1 MLVEGLNRPDD
12 EVGEPSP
19 VMRLPA
25 IWLKDLV
32 PFPGE
37 HYELAID
44 AAVRRAIATAVVDED
59 LVLLVPA
66 QHRGIG
72 VVVHLDELKRS
83 RSLNGDIELGV
94 TATTRARLLGE
105 TAPCAPLLTVLVLE
119 HEPRHTDAL
128 EESMPELAG
137 LLQRY
142 LEQLHLDRGVDL
154 LDDMDRAAGAS
165 DQWSER
171 TRLRLLS
178 TTDPER
184 RARMM
189 ARLMRA
195 SLPRLRYDRALSR
208 LPAPEPEASGDLRQI
223 LKESGLE
230 KSAVE
235 DILKGLKGARQEV
248 LDLAASLPWGKEAAM
263 SPNAAGTRAI
273 LDARHFGANEVK
285 QRVSELVTVQLESH
299 RLGRAI
305 GSGFRVIL
313 VGPAGVGKST
323 LAHGMAEALGVPLEV
338 VRLGGVA
345 EAFSLQG
352 SHPFFWQSGPGRLL
366 EAVRRA
372 GGQNPAVLLDE
383 IGGINAA
390 DHGDPHGAL
399 MAAGDPGPGRPYG
412 GQFLTVP
419 FDLSLVN
426 WVGTCNE
433 TSSLSAA
440 LLDRFD
446 VIALSGYSPQERLHI
461 ARQLLLPKAI
471 AANPFED
478 GVTVE
483 IQEEAMVLLATEYER
498 GPGVRRLESALSRV
512 MRRAVM
518 EQANGCRHILVGPD
532 RLREWLGAP
541 QATTG
546 VGFRPG

>member
-1 MLVEGLNRPDD
+1 VSPDEVWPNRFQGARRLSWRMLVEELNRPDD

-72 VVVHLDELKRS
+72 VVAHLDELKRS

-128 EESMPELAG
+128 AESMPELAG

-142 LEQLHLDRGVDL
+142 LEQLHLHRGRDL

-195 SLPRLRYDRALSR
+195 SLPRLR
-208 LPAPEPEASGDLRQI
+208 
-223 LKESGLE
+223 
-230 KSAVE
+230 
-235 DILKGLKGARQEV
+235 
-248 LDLAASLPWGKEAAM
+248 
-263 SPNAAGTRAI
+263 
-273 LDARHFGANEVK
+273 
-285 QRVSELVTVQLESH
+285 
-299 RLGRAI
+299 
-305 GSGFRVIL
+305 
-313 VGPAGVGKST
+313 
-323 LAHGMAEALGVPLEV
+323 
-338 VRLGGVA
+338 
-345 EAFSLQG
+345 
-352 SHPFFWQSGPGRLL
+352 
-366 EAVRRA
+366 
-372 GGQNPAVLLDE
+372 
-383 IGGINAA
+383 
-390 DHGDPHGAL
+390 
-399 MAAGDPGPGRPYG
+399 
-412 GQFLTVP
+412 
-419 FDLSLVN
+419 
-426 WVGTCNE
+426 
-433 TSSLSAA
+433 
-440 LLDRFD
+440 
-446 VIALSGYSPQERLHI
+446 
-461 ARQLLLPKAI
+461 
-471 AANPFED
+471 
-478 GVTVE
+478 
-483 IQEEAMVLLATEYER
+483 
-498 GPGVRRLESALSRV
+498 
-512 MRRAVM
+512 
-518 EQANGCRHILVGPD
+518 
-532 RLREWLGAP
+532 
-541 QATTG
+541 
-546 VGFRPG
+546 

>member
-1 MLVEGLNRPDD
+1 VEALNRP
-12 EVGEPSP
+12 EEEASEPSP
-19 VMRLPA
+19 VLTLPA

-37 HYELAID
+37 HYELALD
-44 AAVRRAIATAVVDED
+44 AAVRRAIATALQDQD
-59 LVLLVPA
+59 LLLLVPA
-66 QHRGIG
+66 RHKGIG
-72 VVVHLDELKRS
+72 VVAHLDELKRS
-83 RSLNGDIELGV
+83 RSGNGGIELGV
-94 TATTRARLLGE
+94 TCSTRARLLGE
-105 TAPCAPLLTVLVLE
+105 TAVYAPLLSGLVLE
-119 HEPRHTDAL
+119 QEPQDADAL
-128 EESMPELAG
+128 EESMPELQQ
-137 LLQRY
+137 LLHRY
-142 LEQLHLDRGVDL
+142 LEHVRLHRRGDL

-178 TTDPER
+178 TTDPGR

-195 SLPRLRYDRALSR
+195 SLPRLQYDRVESR
-208 LPAPEPEASGDLRQI
+208 LPAPAAEASGDLRK
-223 LKESGLE
+223 LLEESGLE

-235 DILKGLKGARQEV
+235 DILRGLKGARQEV
-248 LDLAASLPWGKEAAM
+248 LDLAASLPWSKEATLNP
-263 SPNAAGTRAI
+263 SAAGTRAI

-285 QRVSELVTVQLESH
+285 ERVTELVTVQLESH

-305 GSGFRVIL
+305 GSGLRVIL

-372 GGQNPAVLLDE
+372 GVKNPLVLLDE
-383 IGGINAA
+383 IGGMTAA
-390 DHGDPHGAL
+390 NNGDPQAAI
-399 MAAGDPGPGRPYG
+399 MAAVDPVLSRTYVD
-412 GQFLTVP
+412 QFLTVP
-419 FDLSLVN
+419 YDLSLVN

-446 VIALSGYSPQERLHI
+446 VIALPGYSPQERLHI

-483 IQEEAMVLLATEYER
+483 IDDEAMVLLATEYER
-498 GPGVRRLESALSRV
+498 GPGVRRLESALTRV

-518 EQANGCRHILVGPD
+518 EQAKGCRHILVGPD

-541 QATTG
+541 HAATR
-546 VGFRPG
+546 VGFRPR

>member
-1 MLVEGLNRPDD
+1 MLVEELNRPDD

-72 VVVHLDELKRS
+72 VVAHLDELKRS

-142 LEQLHLDRGVDL
+142 LEQLHLDRGRDL

-195 SLPRLRYDRALSR
+195 SLPRLRYDRVLSR

-223 LKESGLE
+223 LKESGLA

-273 LDARHFGANEVK
+273 LDARHFGGERGQAAR
-285 QRVSELVTVQLESH
+285 QRAGHRPTGIAPPGQGY
-299 RLGRAI
+299 RLGPPRHPRGSRRRGKVDFGAWHGR
-305 GSGFRVIL
+305 GSGRTAGSREARRSGRGVFA
-313 VGPAGVGKST
+313 AGV
-323 LAHGMAEALGVPLEV
+323 
-338 VRLGGVA
+338 
-345 EAFSLQG
+345 
-352 SHPFFWQSGPGRLL
+352 
-366 EAVRRA
+366 
-372 GGQNPAVLLDE
+372 
-383 IGGINAA
+383 
-390 DHGDPHGAL
+390 
-399 MAAGDPGPGRPYG
+399 
-412 GQFLTVP
+412 
-419 FDLSLVN
+419 
-426 WVGTCNE
+426 
-433 TSSLSAA
+433 SSL
-440 LLDRFD
+440 
-446 VIALSGYSPQERLHI
+446 
-461 ARQLLLPKAI
+461 
-471 AANPFED
+471 
-478 GVTVE
+478 
-483 IQEEAMVLLATEYER
+483 LLA
-498 GPGVRRLESALSRV
+498 
-512 MRRAVM
+512 
-518 EQANGCRHILVGPD
+518 VGA
-532 RLREWLGAP
+532 GKA
-541 QATTG
+541 A
-546 VGFRPG
+546 